1 MSQVTVTPELAT
13 RWAQW
18 LAQIIA
24 FNKGSHLADERRA
37 LLERINNI
45 RDTGGTLE
53 LTDREVART
62 RNYTPIY
69 KLIEQ

>member
-1 MSQVTVTPELAT
+1 MPQVTVTPELAT

-18 LAQIIA
+18 LAQIISIS
-24 FNKGSHLADERRA
+24 KTSHLAEERRA

-62 RNYTPIY
+62 RQYAPIY
-69 KLIEQ
+69 KLIEK